1 MSYFTPGNRD
11 YDSPFYDEDSAGEIV
26 KLYRHEYER
35 QLRDLQ
41 RIDRFLDSL
50 TPARAI
56 NVSESAAMST
66 QFPRLRDELWWKGRE
81 WFQKRDCN
89 ICGDEALKKELG
101 ALKP

>member
-50 TPARAI
+50 TPADAQLSLFTHAER
-56 NVSESAAMST
+56 
-66 QFPRLRDELWWKGRE
+66 RLFDIKVHR
-81 WFQKRDCN
+81 KRSPC
-89 ICGDEALKKELG
+89 K
-101 ALKP
+101 